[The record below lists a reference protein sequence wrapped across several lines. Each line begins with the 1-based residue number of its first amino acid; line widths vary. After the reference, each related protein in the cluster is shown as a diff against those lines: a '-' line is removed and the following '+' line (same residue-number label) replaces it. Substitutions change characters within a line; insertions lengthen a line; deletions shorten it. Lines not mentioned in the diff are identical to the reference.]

1 MQVLRQAAQQVGRD
15 VAAERGDRAG
25 REPGSLEQPGHLNRR
40 TVLRGA
46 ALAAAVGAV
55 PFPARAAGVNIAVI
69 GAGLAG
75 LTAAYELKKAGHIA
89 DVYEGNTRIGG
100 RFWTARGD
108 FANGQIAEHGGELI
122 DTDHYAIRN
131 LAAELGLKLDN
142 VFAAIP
148 PGTTSLYRFNNKPYT
163 LAQATKDFDAIY
175 NLLQRQSKAIGDFD
189 FRHSTAAAKKFDAMS
204 ISQWIAKYVPGGQ
217 TSQFGQLIEN
227 AFTEENSADA
237 DQQSALNMI
246 QTISEDPKK
255 GFDLYYTDS
264 NQHYHVRGGNDQI
277 PTLLTRALDGRV
289 VTGMALTAIR
299 LRQDG
304 RYALTFARDR
314 GNVTRIY
321 DRVVMAIP
329 FSVMRVA
336 VDFRHAGFRK
346 LKEKAIM
353 TLPMGV
359 AVKFQMQFDK
369 RVWYD
374 AGCSGE
380 IRLKASG
387 FQTTWDVT
395 RAQAGTTGI
404 FNFWS
409 GGTQALIAGEIDN
422 PTLAGLVTREADVLL
437 PGLGAQWNGMMIK
450 NAWQLNPWSYGSY
463 SVYPPSYQTTI
474 VGVEAL
480 PEGNCFFAGEHTAVQ
495 NGFLNA
501 GVETG
506 QRAARQVIASL

>member
-1 MQVLRQAAQQVGRD
+1 MQALRQAALQAGRD
-15 VAAERGDRAG
+15 AVAERDSHRPAT
-25 REPGSLEQPGHLNRR
+25 PVAPLDRR

-46 ALAAAVGAV
+46 AMTAAAGFLPA
-55 PFPARAAGVNIAVI
+55 PARGAGVTIAVV

-89 DVYEGNTRIGG
+89 DVFEGNTRIGG
-100 RFWTARGD
+100 RCWTSRGD

-122 DTDHYAIRN
+122 DTTHYAIRK
-131 LAAELGLKLDN
+131 LAATLGLKLDN

-148 PGTTSLYRFNNKPYT
+148 PGTTSLYRFNGKPYT
-163 LAQATKDFDAIY
+163 TAQATKDFDKIY
-175 NLLQRQSKAIGDFD
+175 NVLKSQSKAIGNFD
-189 FRHSTAAAKKFDAMS
+189 FRHSTAAAKKYDAMS
-204 ISQWIAKYVPGGQ
+204 ISQWIGKYVPGGRA
-217 TSQFGQLIEN
+217 SQFGQLIEN

-277 PTLLTRALDGRV
+277 PTLLTHALDGRV
-289 VTGMALTAIR
+289 VTGMALIAIR
-299 LRQDG
+299 RLSDG
-304 RYALTFARDR
+304 RFALTFARDR
-314 GNVTRIY
+314 GTVTHIY

-336 VDFRHAGFRK
+336 VDFRHAGFRP
-346 LKEKAIM
+346 LKETAIR

-359 AVKFQMQFDK
+359 AVKFQMQFNK
-369 RVWYD
+369 RVWYER
-374 AGCSGE
+374 GCSGE

-395 RAQAGTTGI
+395 RAQPGDTGI

-409 GGTQALIAGEIDN
+409 GGTQALVAGEIDN
-422 PTLAGLVTREADVLL
+422 PTLAGLVTKEAGVIL
-437 PGLGAQWNGMMIK
+437 PGLGAAWNGMMIK

-463 SVYPPSYQTTI
+463 CVYPPGYQTTV

-501 GVETG
+501 AVETG